1 MLGAALPSFHS
12 TFVCSASGRLDTF
25 GWLHHVG
32 ESAHCTVHAPL
43 TQANRDLSGGCP
55 PSTQQLDVKCTGC
68 RAAFVLGCIAG
79 GVYIGCSRALLW
91 LRIDDPLDA
100 SAVHAGCAIVGLL
113 GERGSSDC

>member
-1 MLGAALPSFHS
+1 MLGAALTSFHG
-12 TFVCSASGRLDTF
+12 TFVQSAIEHFDIF
-25 GWLHHVG
+25 GWLHHFG
-32 ESAHCTVHAPL
+32 ESAQCIVHPPL
-43 TQANRDLSGGCP
+43 TQANHHLSGCCL
-55 PSTQQLDVKCTGC
+55 PSMQQCDVKCTGC

-113 GERGSSDC
+113 GERGAPNC